1 MNPNPR
7 ITQQIT
13 APRREGAIETI
24 ERASVGDWSPTAGN
38 DRLSRAARHGSL
50 TMANPKPALA
60 REVDLDQR
68 QVVGAFAAPVLS
80 IAEAALSQRAMA
92 RF

>member
-1 MNPNPR
+1 
-7 ITQQIT
+7 
-13 APRREGAIETI
+13 
-24 ERASVGDWSPTAGN
+24 
-38 DRLSRAARHGSL
+38 
-50 TMANPKPALA
+50 MANPKPALA

-92 RF
+92 LLMDLQHLRQHSHK